1 MSKQV
6 CLIIGASHAAAQLAT
21 SLRQEGWQGQITMI
35 GDEPY
40 LPYHRPPL
48 SKTFLAGD
56 KEIDDLLI
64 RPASFYDKSAIQF
77 QQGRVIAIDRQ
88 QQQVTLEDGSQLHY
102 DKLALC
108 LGARV
113 RKAGLKGEDLAGVHY
128 LRNIADIQ
136 AIKPYVVQ
144 GKRAVIIGGGYIG
157 LETAASLKKLGM
169 DVVVLEMAER
179 VLQRVTAPEMSEF
192 YTRIHQQQG
201 VEIYNQMAVTEI
213 VGEKQVSHV
222 KCADGRQFAA
232 DLVIIGIGVVP
243 NVELAEQAG
252 LDVNNGIVVDEFSQ
266 TNDPNIVA
274 AGDCANHFNA
284 IYGRRMRLESVPNAS
299 DQAKSAAAAICG
311 VYKPYKSLPWFWSDQ
326 YDLKLQIAGLSQGY
340 DQVVIR
346 GDSQNGRSFA
356 AFYLQQGK
364 LIAADCINR
373 PQEFMLSKKIIAENL
388 PVDAARLA
396 DESIAVKL
404 MLFHSA

>member
-1 MSKQV
+1 MSNQV

-21 SLRQEGWQGQITMI
+21 SLRQEGWQGDIIMI
-35 GDEPY
+35 GDEAY

-77 QQGRVIAIDRQ
+77 KQGRVTHIDRQ
-88 QQQVTLEDGSQLHY
+88 QQHVTLEDGAQLHY

-113 RKAGLKGEDLAGVHY
+113 RTAGLKGEELAGVHY

-136 AIKPYVVQ
+136 AIKPYVNE

-157 LETAASLKKLGM
+157 LETAASLKKIGM

-201 VEIYNQMAVTEI
+201 VAIYTQMTVSEI
-213 VGEKQVSHV
+213 VGEEQVRTV
-222 KCADGRQFAA
+222 KCADGREFLA

-252 LDVNNGIVVDEFSQ
+252 LAVNNGIVVDEFGQ

-284 IYGRRMRLESVPNAS
+284 VYGRRMRLESVPNAS

-311 VYKPYKSLPWFWSDQ
+311 ILKPYKSLPWFWSDQ
-326 YDLKLQIAGLSQGY
+326 YDLKLQIAGLSQDY
-340 DQVVIR
+340 DHVVIR
-346 GDSQNGRSFA
+346 GDNQQGRSFA
-356 AFYLQQGK
+356 AFYLKQGR
-364 LIAADCINR
+364 LIAADCVNR

-388 PVDAARLA
+388 SVDTARLI
-396 DESIAVKL
+396 DESIPVKSL
-404 MLFHSA
+404 LD